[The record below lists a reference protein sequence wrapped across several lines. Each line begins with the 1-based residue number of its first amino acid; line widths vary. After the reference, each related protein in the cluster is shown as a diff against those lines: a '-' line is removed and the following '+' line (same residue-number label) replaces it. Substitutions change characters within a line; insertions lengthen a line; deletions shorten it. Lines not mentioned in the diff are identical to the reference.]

1 MNGVAPAE
9 ASETTTSELDAR
21 EGGVEFE
28 VLSPPPQEDKRKTAR
43 TKHQAFLICST
54 PLERSVQLAG

>member
-28 VLSPPPQEDKRKTAR
+28 VLSPPPQEDNRKTAR

-54 PLERSVQLAG
+54 PP